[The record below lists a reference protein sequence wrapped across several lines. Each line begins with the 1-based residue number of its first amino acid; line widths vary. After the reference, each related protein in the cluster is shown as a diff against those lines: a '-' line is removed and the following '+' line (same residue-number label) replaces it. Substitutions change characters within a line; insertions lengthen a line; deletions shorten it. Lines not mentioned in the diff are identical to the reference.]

1 MAEKVGG
8 AWLGRGDLD
17 PGIPEEREADLDAR
31 GDRRRGRGL
40 TGLLALAIS
49 GLVLYLAWCILWER
63 SHPAGAAAPGVQKG
77 APASGSRRSGSW
89 SGWDR
94 RTPRWRCPPWSAS
107 WRTRSR

>member
-63 SHPAGAAAPGVQKG
+63 SHPASAAARGVHKSDSAARLKAIRGPGARWVRKT
-77 APASGSRRSGSW
+77 
-89 SGWDR
+89 
-94 RTPRWRCPPWSAS
+94 RTSPYPR
-107 WRTRSR
+107 

>member
-63 SHPAGAAAPGVQKG
+63 SHPASAARAGSARVV
-77 APASGSRRSGSW
+77 PARGSRRSGSW
-89 SGWDR
+89 SAWDR
-94 RTPRWRCPPWSAS
+94 KIPRWHYPP
-107 WRTRSR
+107 